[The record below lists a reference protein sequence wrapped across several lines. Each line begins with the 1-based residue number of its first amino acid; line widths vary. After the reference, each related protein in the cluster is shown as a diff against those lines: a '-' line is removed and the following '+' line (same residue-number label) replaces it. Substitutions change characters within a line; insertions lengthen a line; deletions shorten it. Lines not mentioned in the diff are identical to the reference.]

1 MNKTLESIFIKQY
14 EDLQEQLTLANKRI
28 EELTNKKEEDLQQNN
43 EAPVVFKTFS
53 KECCYLDVC
62 RDYEISG
69 SSIFKELVAND
80 VKEII
85 DNEVALKNYANMI
98 CDYSSYDRHEF
109 VKIHTKAFPYS
120 SKIQDIIIL
129 LEIYYYYNEPSAN
142 CYIMGDKDNL
152 TKSRYFDIKEK
163 DRLYKYGLEKFKE
176 ELEKVYKKK
185 LQQEQEE
192 RKTVEEQ

>member
-14 EDLQEQLTLANKRI
+14 EDLQEELTLANKRI

-43 EAPVVFKTFS
+43 EEPVVFKTFS

-62 RDYEISG
+62 CDYEISG
-69 SSIFKELVAND
+69 SSIFKKLVAND

-98 CDYSSYDRHEF
+98 CDYSYNRHEF
-109 VKIHTKAFPYS
+109 VKIRTKAFPYS
-120 SKIQDIIIL
+120 SKIQDSIIL
-129 LEIYYYYNEPSAN
+129 LEIYHYNEPSTN
-142 CYIMGDKDNL
+142 CFIMGDKDNL

-192 RKTVEEQ
+192 RKTVEEE